1 MDVFDLY
8 AKISLD
14 TSGYEKNL
22 SGAKSMFVSAGKSI
36 SASTVAMG
44 TMIAH
49 GLERAASAVINL
61 GKSAIEAS
69 SDIAAQN
76 AQFKQTFGEL
86 EAAATGVFS
95 QIEQDTGILS
105 RRLQTAGTR
114 AFAQFKG
121 AGLDAASALSETDKY
136 TRLAADAAAY
146 FDLTLE
152 ETDERLRS
160 FLRGNTE
167 AGDTINLFT
176 SEMQRNEKAMELYGK
191 KWLELTEAQRQ
202 MLMLDV
208 VNETYERIGV
218 IGQAARETDQW
229 TNVVGNLN
237 SAWETFTAVIGTPFR
252 EGLTPVIQKLT
263 EFFSDE
269 TVQMR
274 VGIFAA
280 NVGKVAGLAFEGV
293 IGFLDKLL
301 ALSTGEETLK
311 FDIQIPTWD
320 EIKSGALEKLNG
332 IISGIQAAATWTLGA
347 FTIEGV
353 SAQEILDDFG
363 AWWTSNTMYDKIAQ
377 LAKWALGKIN
387 VPDSDADV
395 VGAFSTFW
403 ENIAAPG
410 IQAAAKWALGEMVL
424 PALVGENGVVTAF
437 ANWWNNEVAPDVF
450 EKTGWNVRLPE
461 LPSVDE
467 MLQSIADWWSSVK
480 AAVGNMLS
488 LSASVNVFSKP
499 GSTSTPAGQGVSA
512 GGAVWGDYN
521 SDINDLLDKYSPG
534 YATGLNYVPY
544 NGFRATLHA
553 GETVL
558 NRADA
563 TAWRAG
569 NQAQQVDYA
578 TMGAV
583 VGEAVRAALEGMN
596 VNIDGQ
602 RAGSLLAEPVS
613 RSIAQMARNRRY
625 QMG

>member
-49 GLERAASAVINL
+49 GLERAASAVIDL
-61 GKSAIEAS
+61 GKSAITAS
-69 SDIAAQN
+69 AEVRAET
-76 AQFKQTFGEL
+76 AQFEAAFGEL
-86 EAAATGVFS
+86 QAAAEGAFS
-95 QIEQDTGILS
+95 GIEQDTGVLS
-105 RRLQTAGTR
+105 TRLRTVGTK
-114 AFAQFKG
+114 AFSQFKG
-121 AGLDAASALSETDKY
+121 AGLDAASALSEMDRY

-146 FDLTLE
+146 YDMSIE
-152 ETDERLRS
+152 DADARLRS

-167 AGDTINLFT
+167 AGDMIGLFT
-176 SEMQRNEKAMELYGK
+176 SETQRNNKALETYGA
-191 KWLELTEAQRQ
+191 KWLDLTEAQKQ
-202 MLMLDV
+202 MLMLDIAD
-208 VNETYERIGV
+208 EIYQQSGA
-218 IGQAARETDQW
+218 IGQASREADGWENVTGNLRESWRQLLA
-229 TNVVGNLN
+229 VVG
-237 SAWETFTAVIGTPFR
+237 SPFQ

-280 NVGKVAGLAFEGV
+280 NVGKVAGLAFDAF
-293 IGFLDKLL
+293 IGFVDKIIALSNGETTSTTLESFKTLAGSLARIAGLVLDNVTGFFSLIFGSGEDGKNSMDGISSFLSSIATFVSENEGPIAAIITAVLGLMAVSNPFSLLIAALATIATHWDDIKEFTQNAIDKLN
-301 ALSTGEETLK
+301 AFIST
-311 FDIQIPTWD
+311 IIPD
-320 EIKSGALEKLNG
+320 DFLGGVKGALEYV
-332 IISGIQAAATWTLGA
+332 SGLIG
-347 FTIEGV
+347 
-353 SAQEILDDFG
+353 
-363 AWWTSNTMYDKIAQ
+363 
-377 LAKWALGKIN
+377 
-387 VPDSDADV
+387 
-395 VGAFSTFW
+395 
-403 ENIAAPG
+403 
-410 IQAAAKWALGEMVL
+410 
-424 PALVGENGVVTAF
+424 
-437 ANWWNNEVAPDVF
+437 
-450 EKTGWNVRLPE
+450 
-461 LPSVDE
+461 
-467 MLQSIADWWSSVK
+467 SIASSWQSLISSMSAGISDVQS
-480 AAVGNMLS
+480 ALSSGGIGSAISSAVGNAWWNPFKS
-488 LSASVNVFSKP
+488 SDTSISI
-499 GSTSTPAGQGVSA
+499 GSS
-512 GGAVWGDYN
+512 GATG
-521 SDINDLLDKYSPG
+521 SF
-534 YATGLNYVPY
+534 ATGLSYVPY

>member
-44 TMIAH
+44 NLIAH

-167 AGDTINLFT
+167 AGDMIGLFT
-176 SEMQRNEKAMELYGK
+176 SETQRNNKALETYGA
-191 KWLELTEAQRQ
+191 KWLDLTEAQKQ
-202 MLMLDV
+202 MLMLDITD
-208 VNETYERIGV
+208 EIYQQSGA
-218 IGQAARETDQW
+218 IGQASREADGWENVTGNLKESWRQLLA
-229 TNVVGNLN
+229 VVG
-237 SAWETFTAVIGTPFR
+237 EPFQT
-252 EGLTPVIQKLT
+252 GLTPVLQKMS
-263 EFFSDE
+263 EFFGDE
-269 TVQMR
+269 TIQMR
-274 VGIFAA
+274 VGMFAA
-280 NVGKVAGLAFEGV
+280 SIGKVAGTAFDGV
-293 IGFLDKLL
+293 VGFLDKLIG
-301 ALSTGEETLK
+301 LSEGTETSDTFESVKGLLDNLLK
-311 FDIQIPTWD
+311 FAGVAFDSATGFLKLLVGGDGTTSTIDSIAEFLEDVSGFLANNAGVAMALIASVTALNAIKDPFSLFIAALVLIATHWNDIKEFTQSAIDKLNAFIGTIIPD
-320 EIKSGALEKLNG
+320 DFLGGVKGALEYVSGLIGSIASSWQSLISSMSAGISDVQSALSNG
-332 IISGIQAAATWTLGA
+332 GIGPAIS
-347 FTIEGV
+347 
-353 SAQEILDDFG
+353 SAIDS
-363 AWWTSNTMYDKIAQ
+363 AWWNPFKSSGTSVSI
-377 LAKWALGKIN
+377 
-387 VPDSDADV
+387 
-395 VGAFSTFW
+395 GASG
-403 ENIAAPG
+403 A
-410 IQAAAKWALGEMVL
+410 
-424 PALVGENGVVTAF
+424 
-437 ANWWNNEVAPDVF
+437 
-450 EKTGWNVRLPE
+450 TG
-461 LPSVDE
+461 S
-467 MLQSIADWWSSVK
+467 
-480 AAVGNMLS
+480 
-488 LSASVNVFSKP
+488 F
-499 GSTSTPAGQGVSA
+499 
-512 GGAVWGDYN
+512 
-521 SDINDLLDKYSPG
+521 
-534 YATGLNYVPY
+534 ATGLSYVPY